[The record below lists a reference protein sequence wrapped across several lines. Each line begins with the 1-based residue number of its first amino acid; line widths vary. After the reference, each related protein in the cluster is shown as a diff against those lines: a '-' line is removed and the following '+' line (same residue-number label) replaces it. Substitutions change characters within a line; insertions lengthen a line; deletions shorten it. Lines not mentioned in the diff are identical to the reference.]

1 MYEQGVWTLS
11 RALHATVRVR
21 YQETDQ
27 MGVVYHSN
35 YFVWFE
41 VGRTHLIRELGTSY
55 RDLESKG
62 IILPVIEANC
72 QYKSPA
78 RYEDVVRIESVIAEL
93 SPAKIRF
100 TYRMVRES
108 DNKLL
113 ASGHTLHMWVN
124 REMKPINLKRKQPDV
139 YELLQEHYSAPK

>member
-1 MYEQGVWTLS
+1 MCDRGGVRLGSAT
-11 RALHATVRVR
+11 TVRVR

-27 MGVVYHSN
+27 MGVVYHAN

-41 VGRTHLIRELGTSY
+41 VGRTSLIRERGLSY
-55 RDLESKG
+55 RELEAKG

-78 RYEDVVRIESVIAEL
+78 RYEDLVRIETEIAEL

-100 TYRMVRES
+100 DYRVTRES
-108 DNKLL
+108 DDELL
-113 ASGHTLHMWVN
+113 ALGFTTHMWVN
-124 REMKPINLKRKQPDV
+124 DKMKPLNLKRKWPDV
-139 YELLQEHYSAPK
+139 YELLL

>member
-1 MYEQGVWTLS
+1 MGVSSLAETFFT
-11 RALHATVRVR
+11 TVRVR

-35 YFVWFE
+35 YLVWFE
-41 VGRTHLIRELGTSY
+41 VGRTALIRELGLSY
-55 RDLESKG
+55 GGLEKKG

-78 RYEDVVRIESVIAEL
+78 RFEDVVRIETSIGEL

-100 TYRMVRES
+100 NYRAVRET
-108 DNKLL
+108 DDKLL

-124 REMKPINLKRKQPDV
+124 REMKPLNLKRKWPDV
-139 YELLQEHYSAPK
+139 YEVLQEPFSAQS

>member
-1 MYEQGVWTLS
+1 MDSST
-11 RALHATVRVR
+11 TVRVR

-27 MGVVYHSN
+27 MGVVYHAN

-41 VGRTHLIRELGTSY
+41 VGRTSLIQERGSSYREL
-55 RDLESKG
+55 EEKG

-78 RYEDVVRIESVIAEL
+78 RYEDLVRIETKIAEL

-100 TYRMVRES
+100 DYRAIRDRDDM
-108 DNKLL
+108 LL
-113 ASGHTLHMWVN
+113 ALGFTTHMWVN
-124 REMKPINLKRKQPDV
+124 RDMKPLNLKRKLPEV
-139 YELLQEHYSAPK
+139 YAL